1 MKFSLKKG
9 SNDGIFFIA
18 GGEIFGQLSSVFMRG
33 ASGVILMYDVNSKA
47 SLDNLKTWIE
57 AARSHNGEDVP
68 MVVAGNKIDIANRK
82 VSTIE
87 GQKFAD
93 SYGIPFFEISVKD
106 TTNLAE
112 LVKLIIASVLLKD
125 PNVRSIKGRPGPILI
140 IRVIN
145 MSLVILLGD
154 SAVGKTAFSRRLAG
168 STVDLSDFDS
178 GNGLTSSQ
186 VRTDTSASTSLLGKV
201 WGGFQSV
208 VGYFG
213 GSKSRSTSN
222 AGQVQT
228 PSISVQMPPQKRKV
242 DLNPII
248 MAQNAEGAWSINAS
262 ESIKLFG
269 SDLTTQAP
277 QGVKNDAWMTMI
289 CIAYLSVVCSQHKSE
304 WELIVQKAENWLKSV
319 GANRNEWNQRAK
331 QLIQQSM

>member
-1 MKFSLKKG
+1 MKFSLKNG

-18 GGEIFGQLSSVFMRG
+18 GGERFGQLSSVFMRG

-125 PNVRSIKGRPGPILI
+125 PNVRPIKGRPTY
-140 IRVIN
+140 IN
-145 MSLVILLGD
+145 YSY
-154 SAVGKTAFSRRLAG
+154 
-168 STVDLSDFDS
+168 
-178 GNGLTSSQ
+178 N
-186 VRTDTSASTSLLGKV
+186 
-201 WGGFQSV
+201 
-208 VGYFG
+208 
-213 GSKSRSTSN
+213 
-222 AGQVQT
+222 
-228 PSISVQMPPQKRKV
+228 
-242 DLNPII
+242 
-248 MAQNAEGAWSINAS
+248 
-262 ESIKLFG
+262 
-269 SDLTTQAP
+269 
-277 QGVKNDAWMTMI
+277 
-289 CIAYLSVVCSQHKSE
+289 
-304 WELIVQKAENWLKSV
+304 
-319 GANRNEWNQRAK
+319 
-331 QLIQQSM
+331 